1 MKNIGY
7 LSDTDCD
14 FLTKMVCEDF
24 ETTPL
29 GNREDRHGKDVSFIS
44 IYDEIDIIIGY
55 FHKFTSMPKDTKS
68 FKDHLTPGI
77 IHNIPMLLLVP
88 TDAQSDAKKIMK
100 DATDNPNIKLVDPQN
115 LYDETLNIL
124 KRENTILNH

>member
-7 LSDTDCD
+7 LSGTDCN
-14 FLTKMVCEDF
+14 FLTKMVCKGF
-24 ETTPL
+24 KTTPL
-29 GNREDRHGKDVSFIS
+29 GNGEDRHGKDVSFIS

-55 FHKFTSMPKDTKS
+55 LHKFTPMPKDTKS

-88 TDAQSDAKKIMK
+88 TDAQSEAENIIK
-100 DATDNPNIKLVDPQN
+100 DATDNPNIKFVDPQN
-115 LYDETLNIL
+115 LFDETLKIL
-124 KRENTILNH
+124 NRENPVLDY